1 VTRRVSFDPDTLE
14 RAVIVLEAAGYTV
27 NTVTPGMLARGFVL
41 ACYRAVDD
49 DGHLLE
55 AAELGHVAHYGAC
68 YLWGGVPDSSPPAW
82 SQKDVRAR
90 LETALSRWCL
100 EVATAPDGL
109 KQDTLHRRS
118 YTIGGLVGSGQ
129 VQEHEAI
136 ERLERAGLESGL
148 DAGRVRSTVKRSLER
163 GSREPW
169 TLEDR
174 PANSGNPELGQSW
187 IASKE
192 TLSWT
197 QEAELRQSNTQQG
210 GW

>member
-1 VTRRVSFDPDTLE
+1 MTRRVSFDPDILE
-14 RAVIVLEAAGYTV
+14 RAVIVLEAAGYIV
-27 NTVTPGMLARGFVL
+27 STPPPNLIADGIALA
-41 ACYRAVDD
+41 AYRAVDD
-49 DGHLLE
+49 DGHLV
-55 AAELGHVAHYGAC
+55 AFAELGHIVHYGAC
-68 YLWGGVPDSSPPAW
+68 YLGGGVPESRPPAW

-90 LETALSRWCL
+90 LETALSKWCL

-109 KQDTLHRRS
+109 KQEALHRRS

-129 VQEHEAI
+129 VQEHEAL

-148 DAGRVRSTVKRSLER
+148 DAGRVRATVKRSLER

-169 TLEDR
+169 TFEDR
-174 PANSGNPELGQSW
+174 PANSGSPELRQSW
-187 IASKE
+187 VASKE

-197 QEAELRQSNTQQG
+197 NETELRQSGSTSG